1 MKEFTLGSAIGL
13 GICIIVE
20 VILSRKS
27 MPLK

>member
-20 VILSRKS
+20 LIVQKKS
-27 MPLK
+27 IIG